1 MNWVCVCN
9 FHYFAYSLFKLFF
22 HNTGDFAV
30 LLRAGMTIKQAM
42 ICNLISSFLCLLGVL
57 VGLAIGSAH
66 DTAPWIFAATG
77 GMFLYIALVDMV

>member
-1 MNWVCVCN
+1 MII
-9 FHYFAYSLFKLFF
+9 
-22 HNTGDFAV
+22 TGDFAV
-30 LLRAGMTIKQAM
+30 LLKAGMTIKQAM

-77 GMFLYIALVDMV
+77 GMFLYIALVDMVKQPN